1 MQSNEIPPTIKTVL
15 VLDDNFI
22 IAMDA
27 EEILTSLGVAE
38 VHVATNAEQAL
49 ELANAHSI
57 DFALID
63 VNLDSDTSFV
73 VADALIARGIMVG
86 FTSGYGESFPSPEHL
101 RGIPRI
107 DKPFSEMT
115 IGSLI
120 AAAHDHRGR

>member
-15 VLDDNFI
+15 VLEDNFI

-38 VHVATNAEQAL
+38 VHVATNAEQAM
-49 ELANAHSI
+49 EIANAHSI

-63 VNLDSDTSFV
+63 VNLDNDTSFV
-73 VADALIARGIMVG
+73 VADAMIARGIMVG
-86 FTSGYGESFPSPEHL
+86 FTSGYGESFPWPEHL
-101 RGIPRI
+101 RDIPRI

-120 AAAHDHRGR
+120 EAAHGQRGG